1 MSNSDVVL
9 RENSEMQDEHAGD
22 FTVSPETSRDSHVQ
36 LRWHYVRKI
45 VKA

>member
-1 MSNSDVVL
+1 MSNSDFAL
-9 RENSEMQDEHAGD
+9 REISEMQDKHAGD